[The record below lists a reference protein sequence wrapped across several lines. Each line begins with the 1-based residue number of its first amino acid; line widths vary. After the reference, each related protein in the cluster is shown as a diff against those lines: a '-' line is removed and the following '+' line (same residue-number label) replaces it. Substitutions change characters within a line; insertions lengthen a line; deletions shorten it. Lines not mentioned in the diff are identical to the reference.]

1 MKFSQKSTF
10 LFQIFVAFL
19 FIPSAQGQISGHAL
33 NKNVVIIYS
42 DDHTYQALGAMGNK
56 IISTPNL
63 DKLAASG
70 LLFTQAH
77 VMGGHQGAICVPS
90 RAMLMT
96 GRYVNRLPTDGSV
109 IPDSLISLPETLR
122 ENGYETYH
130 TGKWHSD
137 KASHHRM
144 FSDGGDIYFGG
155 MHFEKDGGQHEG
167 QLPEALRGVR
177 QPELRGHGGAEL
189 FGSNGA
195 AAGARHQERGAGVE
209 VLQEL
214 WHGPAD

>member
-1 MKFSQKSTF
+1 MKFSRKSSF
-10 LFQIFVAFL
+10 LLHIFIAFL
-19 FIPSAQGQISGHAL
+19 FSTSVHGQISGHAL
-33 NKNVVIIYS
+33 NKNVLIIYS
-42 DDHTYQALGAMGNK
+42 DDHTYQALGAVGNK

-77 VMGGHQGAICVPS
+77 VMGGHHGAVCVPS

-96 GRYVNRLPTDGSV
+96 GRYLNRLPSDGGV

-122 ENGYETYH
+122 KNGYETYH

-144 FSDGGDIYFGG
+144 FSDGGDIYFGVCILKKTEDNLTLWFRHLILQAFFQNQPRDKVIFIAALYTPI
-155 MHFEKDGGQHEG
+155 MLLNFFEVI
-167 QLPEALRGVR
+167 RR
-177 QPELRGHGGAEL
+177 
-189 FGSNGA
+189 SS
-195 AAGARHQERGAGVE
+195 
-209 VLQEL
+209 
-214 WHGPAD
+214 GPVCATLH

>member
-10 LFQIFVAFL
+10 LLQIFIAF
-19 FIPSAQGQISGHAL
+19 FFSPSVQGQISNYSQ

-96 GRYVNRLPTDGSV
+96 GRYVNRL
-109 IPDSLISLPETLR
+109 
-122 ENGYETYH
+122 
-130 TGKWHSD
+130 
-137 KASHHRM
+137 
-144 FSDGGDIYFGG
+144 
-155 MHFEKDGGQHEG
+155 
-167 QLPEALRGVR
+167 
-177 QPELRGHGGAEL
+177 
-189 FGSNGA
+189 
-195 AAGARHQERGAGVE
+195 E
-209 VLQEL
+209 V
-214 WHGPAD
+214 